1 MGVKGRKGIHHLLF
15 YLLSDFSVVCE
26 SCSLRSFHSRRKHL
40 HFPPFSLSPS
50 QPSKPFFPPF
60 PFPFPFDCWNLPR
73 AKRQKKGSTSLFL
86 NRSGKEQKDKKEGGP
101 LFRGRPLRDL
111 ICMSR
116 CCLLPPSS
124 FLFSPSPGYRWRRRR
139 KGGRTEVIIG
149 FPLPRGRPPPPSFL
163 SSSKVR
169 GEGREG
175 TKAEEVSPANG
186 AGMVKDLNNFKLNN
200 NNH

>member
-1 MGVKGRKGIHHLLF
+1 MRAARCGLFIRGGNICIFHPSPSLQANLPNPSSLL
-15 YLLSDFSVVCE
+15 
-26 SCSLRSFHSRRKHL
+26 
-40 HFPPFSLSPS
+40 SLSPFLS
-50 QPSKPFFPPF
+50 TAGIYPGRGGKKKG
-60 PFPFPFDCWNLPR
+60 LPR
-73 AKRQKKGSTSLFL
+73 FFSTVVVKSKKTRRKAAPF
-86 NRSGKEQKDKKEGGP
+86 
-101 LFRGRPLRDL
+101 FRGRPLKDL

-124 FLFSPSPGYRWRRRR
+124 FLFSPSPGYRWRKRR

-186 AGMVKDLNNFKLNN
+186 AGLAKDLNNFKLNN
-200 NNH
+200 DHN